1 MMSDSY
7 SDQVLIVWVMEYYDT
22 VAGEKSLDLYKTEEM
37 AKEDKKK
44 LTADGTI
51 SDVLIYQRMVWQ

>member
-1 MMSDSY
+1 MNDKP
-7 SDQVLIVWVMEYYDT
+7 LIVWVMEYYDR
-22 VAGEKSLDLYKTEEM
+22 VAGEKSFDLYKTEEM
-37 AKEDKKK
+37 AQEDKRK